1 MNGLS
6 ACILFF
12 SLFLLAACDNGKK
25 EFMTPISNEPVL
37 DVNLDEYSLNGNVIG
52 KTATDISAIHDL
64 LIEPLESELN
74 KKRKTELEEAFL
86 FIDMCLFEV

>member
-1 MNGLS
+1 MDFS
-6 ACILFF
+6 AYILFF

-25 EFMTPISNEPVL
+25 EFMTLNSNEPVL

-64 LIEPLESELN
+64 LIVPLESELN
-74 KKRKTELEEAFL
+74 QKRKIELEEAFL
-86 FIDMCLFEV
+86 FIDMCLF